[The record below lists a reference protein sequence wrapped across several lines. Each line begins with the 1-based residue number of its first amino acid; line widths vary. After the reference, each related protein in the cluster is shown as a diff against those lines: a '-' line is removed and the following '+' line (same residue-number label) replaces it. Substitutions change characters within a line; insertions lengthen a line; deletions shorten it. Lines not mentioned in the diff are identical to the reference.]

1 MFSLSLFLLPP
12 TSNVISEDTIDESY
26 GVPVVFHED
35 EEEGGGRGEVMEVQ
49 EEEAD
54 EEEEGVET
62 EYEGVLHAGVS
73 RAVAATGG
81 GGGGAATIFKKCL
94 HPF

>member
-1 MFSLSLFLLPP
+1 ML
-12 TSNVISEDTIDESY
+12 VIIIIIIIIGFPHCLMCCIPEDTIDENY

-35 EEEGGGRGEVMEVQ
+35 EEEGGRHGEVMEVQ

-62 EYEGVLHAGVS
+62 EYDGVLHAGVS
-73 RAVAATGG
+73 VE
-81 GGGGAATIFKKCL
+81 L
-94 HPF
+94 